1 MFEWNA
7 DAQCQHFEY
16 IKDVDMF
23 RGVYVVYS
31 RKVYSVLRPVSY
43 VYSLLI
49 LGVCDYKIKGGMTG
63 PNSCCS
69 ICAGLPD
76 CSSFTF
82 YQGQCFLKKGCT
94 GKTKNKAGRLAGAVS
109 AYYK

>member
-7 DAQCQHFEY
+7 DAQCQRFEY

-43 VYSLLI
+43 HYMYTL
-49 LGVCDYKIKGGMTG
+49 C
-63 PNSCCS
+63 
-69 ICAGLPD
+69 
-76 CSSFTF
+76 
-82 YQGQCFLKKGCT
+82 
-94 GKTKNKAGRLAGAVS
+94 
-109 AYYK
+109 